1 MTTTRMKI
9 KTLGASSEED
19 SSYKKTWRELD
30 TYALLKKG
38 PKSSLPDNFT
48 ICTMMYSLNSVE
60 HYPLTL
66 LGTDDDLLIKT
77 YIDNSEAG
85 LVNTSKVGLSI
96 QNQKYHSNSNT
107 LPMVYPGEW
116 IKGCLALSFKLGSI
130 KWVLDGLLVVDT
142 TSDSLSA
149 VADNLPINLSE
160 KILLGATKERSGWKQ
175 NIFKVA
181 DINVFSTALSED
193 LMKAVTKAGFCD
205 VMDGDYL
212 SWEDM
217 EWEAHGEIDVEVVD

>member
-1 MTTTRMKI
+1 
-9 KTLGASSEED
+9 
-19 SSYKKTWRELD
+19 
-30 TYALLKKG
+30 
-38 PKSSLPDNFT
+38 
-48 ICTMMYSLNSVE
+48 
-60 HYPLTL
+60 
-66 LGTDDDLLIKT
+66 
-77 YIDNSEAG
+77 
-85 LVNTSKVGLSI
+85 
-96 QNQKYHSNSNT
+96 
-107 LPMVYPGEW
+107 MV
-116 IKGCLALSFKLGSI
+116 L
-130 KWVLDGLLVVDT
+130 DT
-142 TSDSLSA
+142 TSDILSV
-149 VADNLPINLSE
+149 VADNLPTDLSE